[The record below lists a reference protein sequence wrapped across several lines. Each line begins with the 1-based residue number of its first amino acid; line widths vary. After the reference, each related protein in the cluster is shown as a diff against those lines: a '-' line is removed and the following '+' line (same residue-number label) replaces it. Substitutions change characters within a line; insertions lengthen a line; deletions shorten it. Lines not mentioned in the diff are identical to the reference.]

1 MWAILDKSEF
11 PNVYVK
17 FNDRIDNEEGFKT
30 FLKEWLDLYKDRKEF
45 TFIFDT
51 RNVGMV
57 NISYCYKLKNFI
69 SQLKE
74 LPKQYLQ
81 KSIIIVSSKYVRYL
95 LSIIF
100 KITKPVAVVYI
111 YNKDDVSININKEIL
126 KILKEQPD
134 DFTVINP

>member
-111 YNKDDVSININKEIL
+111 YNKDDVSSNINKEIL
-126 KILKEQPD
+126 KILKDQPN

>member
-11 PNVYVK
+11 PNIYVK
-17 FNDRIDNEEGFKT
+17 FNDKINNEEEFKS
-30 FLKEWLDLYKDRKEF
+30 FLKEWLELYKDRKDF

-81 KSIIIVSSKYVRYL
+81 RSIIIVSSKYVRYL
-95 LSIIF
+95 LNIIF

-111 YNKDDVSININKEIL
+111 YNKDDISINVNKEIL
-126 KILKEQPD
+126 KILNEQPN